1 MERSNRLG
9 SYDMVILNWSR
20 IATRPSAVAYDA
32 MSTTSLECWKG
43 GHGRNPICCYSRGY
57 AARPDVLTRDPPV
70 KFSNFLFPESR
81 KPADDHR
88 VIDETLREAQLADE
102 LGFDVIWLAEHHFD
116 GICAYVDP
124 VSFAAA
130 LAVATQRA
138 KIGFAVAQMSLHHP
152 IRMAEQL
159 ALIDN
164 ISKGRLIVGLGRGTA
179 YNIYD
184 YQGYG
189 LDHTEAQDR
198 FEEAEAIM
206 FQAWRGQKFEHHGR
220 FWDIKVPMLRP
231 VPYTKPHPYVIR
243 SASSEEGMLHI
254 ARQGRPFMMNVQSNE
269 VTKHRMDLYRR
280 TLRER
285 GMDEAAV
292 TRNVDQCWVW
302 RNVFVGETDAE
313 GERIAVPAFEAMH
326 QHRTAM
332 RQRVY
337 EEQGASIVPMPAP
350 GGTPAARMMVEHSL
364 IYGSPATVA
373 EKLAQ
378 VNAIGVGGCIMQ
390 FRLGPM
396 SYADVAHSLTLFMQK
411 VAPEFNR

>member
-1 MERSNRLG
+1 M
-9 SYDMVILNWSR
+9 
-20 IATRPSAVAYDA
+20 
-32 MSTTSLECWKG
+32 
-43 GHGRNPICCYSRGY
+43 
-57 AARPDVLTRDPPV
+57 
-70 KFSNFLFPESR
+70 
-81 KPADDHR
+81 
-88 VIDETLREAQLADE
+88 IDETLREARLTDE

-189 LDHTEAQDR
+189 LDHTEAQAR

-206 FQAWRGQKFEHHGR
+206 FQAWRGEKFEHHGR

-231 VPYTKPHPYVIR
+231 LPYTKPHPFVIR

-269 VTKHRMDLYRR
+269 VTRHRMDLYRR
-280 TLRER
+280 TLRE
-285 GMDEAAV
+285 
-292 TRNVDQCWVW
+292 
-302 RNVFVGETDAE
+302 
-313 GERIAVPAFEAMH
+313 
-326 QHRTAM
+326 
-332 RQRVY
+332 
-337 EEQGASIVPMPAP
+337 
-350 GGTPAARMMVEHSL
+350 
-364 IYGSPATVA
+364 
-373 EKLAQ
+373 
-378 VNAIGVGGCIMQ
+378 
-390 FRLGPM
+390 LG
-396 SYADVAHSLTLFMQK
+396 H
-411 VAPEFNR
+411 

>member
-1 MERSNRLG
+1 M
-9 SYDMVILNWSR
+9 
-20 IATRPSAVAYDA
+20 
-32 MSTTSLECWKG
+32 
-43 GHGRNPICCYSRGY
+43 
-57 AARPDVLTRDPPV
+57 

-81 KPADDHR
+81 DPSADGR
-88 VIDETLREAQLADE
+88 VTDETLREAQLTDE

-152 IRMAEQL
+152 IRMAEQM
-159 ALIDN
+159 ALIDH

-189 LDHTEAQDR
+189 LDHTEAQAR

-206 FQAWRGQKFEHHGR
+206 FQAWRGEKFEHHGR

-231 VPYTKPHPYVIR
+231 RPFTQPHPYVIR
-243 SASSEEGMLHI
+243 SASSEHGMLEI

-269 VTKHRMDLYRR
+269 VTRARMDLYRR
-280 TLRER
+280 TLHEI
-285 GMDEAAV
+285 GLDDAAIAE
-292 TRNVDQCWVW
+292 NVEQCWVW
-302 RNVFVGETDAE
+302 RNVFVAETDAE
-313 GERIAVPAFEAMH
+313 AERIAVPAFEAMH
-326 QHRTAM
+326 AHRSAM
-332 RQRVY
+332 REQVY
-337 EEQGASIVPMPAP
+337 REQGVSIVPMPPP
-350 GGTPAARMMVEHSL
+350 GSAPAARMIVEHSL

-373 EKLAQ
+373 EKLAE
-378 VNAIGVGGCIMQ
+378 VAAIGVGGVIMQ

-396 SYADVAHSLTLFMQK
+396 AFDDAAQSLTLFIGK
-411 VAPEFNR
+411 VASEF